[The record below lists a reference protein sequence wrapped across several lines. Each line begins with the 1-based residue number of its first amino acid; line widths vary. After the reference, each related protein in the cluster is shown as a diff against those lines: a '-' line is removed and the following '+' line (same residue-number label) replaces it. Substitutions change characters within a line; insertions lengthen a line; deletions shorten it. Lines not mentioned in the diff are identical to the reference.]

1 MLLCGD
7 LMKLSNLLHER
18 LSEKALGV
26 VVEE

>member
-7 LMKLSNLLHER
+7 LMKLSNLLLER